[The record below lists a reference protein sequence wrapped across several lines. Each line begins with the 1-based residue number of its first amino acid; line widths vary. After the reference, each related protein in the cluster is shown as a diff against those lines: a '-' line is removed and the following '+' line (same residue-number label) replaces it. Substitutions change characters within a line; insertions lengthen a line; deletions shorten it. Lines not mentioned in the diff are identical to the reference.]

1 MMMTTVKLN
10 DHSAFELIGGLWKGE
25 RAPLMQGRVLRS
37 TNFNGD
43 GILDFGDVVELE
55 VEARHA
61 ATKQLK
67 DGDIVVERSGGGPK
81 QPVGR
86 VALFNAPDQQAYFSS
101 NFTTTLRIRN
111 HKILDPKYAS
121 LYLHALY
128 LNGDTETL
136 QRATTGIRNLDWS
149 EYLNF
154 EIPLLPI
161 YKQKALGQ
169 LIGQVRTAYHNERK
183 LLQALTELKQATM
196 QQLFTRGLRGES
208 QKETEIGLMPES
220 WSVDSIGSHFNVV
233 SGGTPSRGTTAY
245 WMGGT
250 IPWVKTTEVNYCVI
264 KKTEEHITQAGLSDS
279 AAKILPEGTLLLAM
293 YGQGV
298 TRGRVAMLG
307 IEATCNQACAAI
319 TKKDDEVIPKYLYH
333 FLTWRY
339 SAIRELAHGGQQ
351 QNLNL
356 DIVREMPIAYPNEPN
371 VQQSVVEIL
380 DATDQKIALHK
391 EKQAVLEELFRALL
405 HKLMTGELSVNDL
418 DLTALQ
424 DFARSNAAPA
434 TTEGSTP

>member
-1 MMMTTVKLN
+1 MTTVKLN
-10 DHSAFELIGGLWKGE
+10 DPSAFELIGGLWKGE

-67 DGDIVVERSGGGPK
+67 NGDIVVERSGGGPK

-111 HKILDPKYAS
+111 HEILDPEYAS

-161 YKQKALGQ
+161 DEQKALGN
-169 LIGQVRTAYHNERK
+169 LIGKVRTAYHNEQK

-220 WSVDSIGSHFNVV
+220 WNFDPIGNHFSVV
-233 SGGTPSRGTTAY
+233 SGGTPSRANSSY
-245 WMGGT
+245 WNGGT

-264 KKTEEHITQAGLSDS
+264 AQTEEHITPEGLAGS
-279 AAKILPEGTLLLAM
+279 AAKLLPKGTLLLAM

-298 TRGRVAMLG
+298 TRGRVAILG

-319 TKKDDEVIPKYLYH
+319 TKKDDALTTKFLYH

-339 SAIRELAHGGQQ
+339 TAIRELAHGGQQ

-356 DIVREMPIAYPNEPN
+356 DIVRDMPIAYPTRLEA
-371 VQQSVVEIL
+371 QQQITETL
-380 DATDQKIALHK
+380 DAIDAKIALHQK
-391 EKQAVLEELFRALL
+391 KQAVLEELFRTLL

-418 DLTALQ
+418 DLTAIQ
-424 DFARSNAAPA
+424 NFATSNVATA